1 MFKKIIKGFEKIT
14 GTRIFTQTK
23 FNRLQTKIEELHKM
37 FPPTPTTRIEIKA
50 QRDRNQRELNEMNE
64 KFSRDQKDLN
74 NKYKSLEEDLVIA
87 GMEREIKIRQNSN
100 AARFSVQIT
109 K

>member
-1 MFKKIIKGFEKIT
+1 MFNKIIKGFEKIT
-14 GTRIFTQTK
+14 GTKIFTQTK
-23 FNRLQTKIEELHKM
+23 FNRLQAKIEELHKQL
-37 FPPTPTTRIEIKA
+37 PPTPTTRIEIKT
-50 QRDRNQRELNEMNE
+50 QRERNQRELDKLNEEFNRE
-64 KFSRDQKDLN
+64 QKALN

-100 AARFSVQIT
+100 AARFSIPLT